1 MRDGRGRFRKLTK
14 LEREWRQV
22 LARRDD
28 DWEEEDENEELFV
41 LGGEDG
47 S

>member
-14 LEREWRQV
+14 LEREWGEV
-22 LARRDD
+22 LGRRPDE
-28 DWEEEDENEELFV
+28 WEEEDEDEELFV
-41 LGGEDG
+41 LGGADC